1 MSWVKFQQQD
11 TPENRF
17 TNFQPIT
24 PNQYAD
30 NMESAIGEYLK
41 ISSIVPQYE
50 KDLAKFL
57 DRAVKAFTVNR
68 IRLQEIGLSKFE
80 RSARI
85 KANHKI
91 RNMIRVGDKEL
102 KKTEQQRIDKL
113 ALDVSEKFKVNLFT
127 LKKLL

>member
-1 MSWVKFQQQD
+1 MQAVYQ
-11 TPENRF
+11 F

-30 NMESAIGEYLK
+30 NMESAISEYIK
-41 ISSIVPQYE
+41 VSAIVPKYE
-50 KDLAKFL
+50 KDLSKFL
-57 DRAVKAFTVNR
+57 DRAVKAFTFNR
-68 IRLQEIGLSKFE
+68 IRLQEVGLSKFE

-91 RNMIRVGDKEL
+91 RYMIRVGDKEL

-113 ALDVSEKFKVNLFT
+113 ALEVATKFKVNLFT

>member
-1 MSWVKFQQQD
+1 MQALYKFV
-11 TPENRF
+11 
-17 TNFQPIT
+17 NFQPVT

-30 NMESAIGEYLK
+30 NMESAISEYLK

-50 KDLAKFL
+50 KDLSKFL
-57 DRAVKAFTVNR
+57 DRAVKAFTANR
-68 IRLQEIGLSKFE
+68 IRLQEVGLSKFE

-91 RNMIRVGDKEL
+91 RYMIRVGDKEL

-113 ALDVSEKFKVNLFT
+113 ALDVSEKYKVNLFT